1 MDVIKLLEYL
11 QEIIESSSKIPVTG
25 KAVINKKE
33 ILDIIDQI
41 INHLPEE
48 FKKSQWICDEKE
60 RILVDAKKQA
70 KIFEEETIDKI
81 RRRVEKQ
88 DLVKEAQT
96 RAEEIIAAAQRDGK
110 IMRLGAKDYADEIL
124 SQLDKEID
132 LKGQQMLHKI
142 KSDVQTFLIEL
153 QDEVTDTTASI
164 RENVKEL
171 RSMK

>member
-11 QEIIESSSKIPVTG
+11 QGIIESSSKIPVTG
-25 KAVINKKE
+25 KAVINKRE

-48 FKKSQWICDEKE
+48 FKQAQWTCDEKE

-96 RAEEIIAAAQRDGK
+96 RSEEIIASAQRDAK

-124 SQLDKEID
+124 SQLDKEIE
-132 LKGQQMLHKI
+132 LKGQKMLHTI
-142 KSDVQTFLIEL
+142 KDDVQGFLISL
-153 QDEVTDTTASI
+153 QDEVTNTTTSI

-171 RSMK
+171 RTMK

>member
-48 FKKSQWICDEKE
+48 FKQAQWICDEKE

-70 KIFEEETIDKI
+70 KLFEEETIDKI

-88 DLVKEAQT
+88 DLVKESQI
-96 RAEEIIAAAQRDGK
+96 RAEEIIASAQRDAK

-124 SQLDKEID
+124 SQLDKEIES
-132 LKGQQMLHKI
+132 KGNQMLHSI
-142 KSDVQTFLIEL
+142 KDDVQIFLTSL
-153 QDEVTDTTASI
+153 QEEVTDTTTSI

>member
-11 QEIIESSSKIPVTG
+11 QEIVESSSKIPVTG
-25 KAVINKKE
+25 KALINKKE

-41 INHLPEE
+41 INHMPDE
-48 FKKSQWICDEKE
+48 FKKALWICDEKE

-70 KIFEEETIDKI
+70 KVFEEETIDKI

-88 DLVKEAQT
+88 DLVKEAQI
-96 RAEEIIAAAQRDGK
+96 RAEEIIESAQRDAK
-110 IMRLGAKDYADEIL
+110 IMRLGAKDYADGIL
-124 SQLDKEID
+124 SELDKEIE
-132 LKGQQMLHKI
+132 LKGQQMIHEI
-142 KSDVQTFLIEL
+142 KDNVQTFLISL
-153 QDEVTDTTASI
+153 QEEVTDTTASI

>member
-11 QEIIESSSKIPVTG
+11 QGIIESSSKIPVTG
-25 KAVINKKE
+25 KSVINKRE

-41 INHLPEE
+41 VNHLPDE
-48 FKKSQWICDEKE
+48 FKKAQWVCDEKE

-88 DLVKEAQT
+88 DLVKEALN
-96 RAEEIIAAAQRDGK
+96 RSEEIIASAQRDAK

-124 SQLDKEID
+124 SQLDKEIE
-132 LKGQQMLHKI
+132 LKGQKMLHKI
-142 KSDVQTFLIEL
+142 KGDVQDFLISMQE
-153 QDEVTDTTASI
+153 EVTNTTTSI

>member
-1 MDVIKLLEYL
+1 MDIIKLLEYL

-25 KAVINKKE
+25 KSVINKRE

-41 INHLPEE
+41 INHLPDE
-48 FKKSQWICDEKE
+48 FKKAQWTCDEKE
-60 RILVDAKKQA
+60 RILSDAKKQA

-96 RAEEIIAAAQRDGK
+96 RAEEIIASAQRDSK

-124 SQLDKEID
+124 SQLDKEIE

-142 KSDVQTFLIEL
+142 KSDVQTFLISL
-153 QDEVTDTTASI
+153 QEEVSDTTTSI

>member
-1 MDVIKLLEYL
+1 MDIIKLLEYL
-11 QEIIESSSKIPVTG
+11 QGIIESSSKIPVTG
-25 KAVINKKE
+25 KAVINKRE

-41 INHLPEE
+41 INHLPDE

-96 RAEEIIAAAQRDGK
+96 RAEEIIASAQRDAK

-124 SQLDKEID
+124 SQLDKEIE
-132 LKGQQMLHKI
+132 LKGQKMLHKI
-142 KSDVQTFLIEL
+142 KGDVQDFLISL
-153 QDEVTDTTASI
+153 QEEVTDTTTSI

>member
-25 KAVINKKE
+25 KSVINKKE

-70 KIFEEETIDKI
+70 KVFEEETIDKI

-110 IMRLGAKDYADEIL
+110 IMRLGAKVYADEIL

-142 KSDVQTFLIEL
+142 KSDVQTFLIAL
-153 QDEVTDTTASI
+153 QDEVTSTTTSI

>member
-25 KAVINKKE
+25 KSVINKKE

-41 INHLPEE
+41 VNHLPDE

-70 KIFEEETIDKI
+70 KIFEDETIDKI

-96 RAEEIIAAAQRDGK
+96 RAEEIIAASQRDAK

-124 SQLDKEID
+124 SQLDKEIE

-142 KSDVQTFLIEL
+142 KADVQTFLIAMQE
-153 QDEVTDTTASI
+153 EVTNTTTSI

>member
-11 QEIIESSSKIPVTG
+11 QGIIESSSKIPVTG
-25 KAVINKKE
+25 KAVINKRE

-41 INHLPEE
+41 INHLPDE
-48 FKKSQWICDEKE
+48 FKKAQWVCDEKE

-70 KIFEEETIDKI
+70 KIFEEETVDKI

-88 DLVKEAQT
+88 DLVKEALN
-96 RAEEIIAAAQRDGK
+96 RSEEIIASAQRDAK

-124 SQLDKEID
+124 SQLDKEIE
-132 LKGQQMLHKI
+132 LKGQKMLHEI
-142 KSDVQTFLIEL
+142 KGDVQDFLIL
-153 QDEVTDTTASI
+153 MQGEVTNTTTSI

-171 RSMK
+171 RGMK

>member
-48 FKKSQWICDEKE
+48 FKKAQWICDEKE
-60 RILVDAKKQA
+60 RILIDVKKQA
-70 KIFEEETIDKI
+70 KVFEDETMDKI
-81 RRRVEKQ
+81 KRRVEKQ

-96 RAEEIIAAAQRDGK
+96 RAEEIIASAQKDAK
-110 IMRLGAKDYADEIL
+110 TMRLGAKDYADEIL
-124 SQLDKEID
+124 SQLDKEIE
-132 LKGQQMLHKI
+132 LKGQQMLHKV
-142 KSDVQTFLIEL
+142 KDDVQGFLITL
-153 QDEVTDTTASI
+153 QGQFTSTTDSI

-171 RSMK
+171 RDMK

>member
-11 QEIIESSSKIPVTG
+11 QEIIEGSSKIPVTG
-25 KAVINKKE
+25 KAVINKRE

-41 INHLPEE
+41 INHLPDE

-96 RAEEIIAAAQRDGK
+96 RAEEIIAAAQRDAK

-132 LKGQQMLHKI
+132 VKGQQMLHKI
-142 KSDVQTFLIEL
+142 KSDVQTFLISL
-153 QDEVTDTTASI
+153 QEEVTDTTASI

>member
-11 QEIIESSSKIPVTG
+11 QEIVESSSKIPVTG
-25 KAVINKKE
+25 KALINKKE

-41 INHLPEE
+41 INHMPDE
-48 FKKSQWICDEKE
+48 FKKALWICDEKD

-70 KIFEEETIDKI
+70 KVFEEETIDKI
-81 RRRVEKQ
+81 KRRVEKQ
-88 DLVKEAQT
+88 DLVKEAQI
-96 RAEEIIAAAQRDGK
+96 RAEEIIESAQRDAK

-124 SQLDKEID
+124 SELDKEIE
-132 LKGQQMLHKI
+132 LKGQQMVHEI
-142 KSDVQTFLIEL
+142 KDNVQTFLISL
-153 QDEVTDTTASI
+153 QEEVTDTTSSI

>member
-11 QEIIESSSKIPVTG
+11 QEIVESSSKIPVTG
-25 KAVINKKE
+25 KAVINKRE

-41 INHLPEE
+41 INHLPGE
-48 FKKSQWICDEKE
+48 FKNAQWICDEKE
-60 RILVDAKKQA
+60 RILADGKNQA

-96 RAEEIIAAAQRDGK
+96 RAEEIIASAQRDAK

-124 SQLDKEID
+124 SQLDKQIE

-142 KSDVQTFLIEL
+142 KDDVQAFLISL
-153 QDEVTDTTASI
+153 QGEVTDTTTSI

-171 RSMK
+171 RGMK

>member
-11 QEIIESSSKIPVTG
+11 QGIIESSSKIPVTG
-25 KAVINKKE
+25 KAVINKRE

-41 INHLPEE
+41 INHLPDE
-48 FKKSQWICDEKE
+48 FKKAQWVCDEKE

-70 KIFEEETIDKI
+70 KIFEEETVDKI

-88 DLVKEAQT
+88 DLVKEALN
-96 RAEEIIAAAQRDGK
+96 RSEEIIASAQRDAK

-124 SQLDKEID
+124 SQLDKEIE
-132 LKGQQMLHKI
+132 LKGQKMIHEI
-142 KSDVQTFLIEL
+142 KSDVQDFLIL
-153 QDEVTDTTASI
+153 MQGEVTNTTTSI

-171 RSMK
+171 RGMK

>member
-11 QEIIESSSKIPVTG
+11 QEIVESSSKIPVTG
-25 KAVINKKE
+25 KAVINKRE

-41 INHLPEE
+41 ISHMPDE
-48 FKKSQWICDEKE
+48 FKQAQWICDEKE
-60 RILVDAKKQA
+60 RILVDAKNQA

-81 RRRVEKQ
+81 KRRVEKQ

-96 RAEEIIAAAQRDGK
+96 RAEEIIASAQRDAK

-124 SQLDKEID
+124 SQLDKEIES
-132 LKGQQMLHKI
+132 KGQQMLHKI
-142 KSDVQTFLIEL
+142 KDDVQTFLISL
-153 QDEVTDTTASI
+153 QEEVTDTTSSI

-171 RSMK
+171 RTMK

>member
-11 QEIIESSSKIPVTG
+11 QGIIESSSKIPVTG
-25 KAVINKKE
+25 KAVINKRE

-41 INHLPEE
+41 INHLPDE
-48 FKKSQWICDEKE
+48 FKKAQWVCDEKE

-88 DLVKEAQT
+88 DLVKEALN
-96 RAEEIIAAAQRDGK
+96 RSEEIIASAQRDGK

-124 SQLDKEID
+124 SQLDKEIE
-132 LKGQQMLHKI
+132 LKGQKMLHQI
-142 KSDVQTFLIEL
+142 KGDVQDFLIAM
-153 QDEVTDTTASI
+153 QGEVTNTTTSI

>member
-25 KAVINKKE
+25 KSVINKKE

-41 INHLPEE
+41 VNHMPDE

-70 KIFEEETIDKI
+70 KLFEEETIDKI

-96 RAEEIIAAAQRDGK
+96 RAEEIIAAAQRDAK

-142 KSDVQTFLIEL
+142 KSDVQTFLISL
-153 QDEVTDTTASI
+153 QEEVTATTTSI

>member
-25 KAVINKKE
+25 KAVINKRE

-41 INHLPEE
+41 INHLPDE
-48 FKKSQWICDEKE
+48 FKKAEWICDEKE
-60 RILVDAKKQA
+60 RILVDAKVQA

-81 RRRVEKQ
+81 KRRVEKQ

-96 RAEEIIAAAQRDGK
+96 RAEEIIASAQRDGK

-124 SQLDKEID
+124 SQLDKEIET
-132 LKGQQMLHKI
+132 KGQLMLHKI
-142 KSDVQTFLIEL
+142 KDDVQSFLIDL
-153 QDEVTDTTASI
+153 QGEVTDTTASI

>member
-1 MDVIKLLEYL
+1 MDIIKLLEYL

-25 KAVINKKE
+25 KSVINKRE

-96 RAEEIIAAAQRDGK
+96 RAEEIIASAQRDAK

-124 SQLDKEID
+124 SQLDKEIE

-142 KSDVQTFLIEL
+142 KSDVQTFLISL
-153 QDEVTDTTASI
+153 QEEVSDTTTSI

>member
-1 MDVIKLLEYL
+1 MDVIKLLDYL

-25 KAVINKKE
+25 KAVINKRE

-41 INHLPEE
+41 INHMPDE
-48 FKKSQWICDEKE
+48 FKKAEWICDEKE
-60 RILVDAKKQA
+60 RILVDAKNQA

-88 DLVKEAQT
+88 DLVKEAQI

-124 SQLDKEID
+124 SQLDKEIEE
-132 LKGQQMLHKI
+132 KGQQMVHNI
-142 KSDVQTFLIEL
+142 KEDVQEFLISM
-153 QDEVTDTTASI
+153 QGQVTGTTTSI

>member
-25 KAVINKKE
+25 KAVINKRE

-41 INHLPEE
+41 INHLPDE
-48 FKKSQWICDEKE
+48 FKKAEWICDEKE
-60 RILVDAKKQA
+60 RILVDAKIQA

-81 RRRVEKQ
+81 NRRVEKQ

-96 RAEEIIAAAQRDGK
+96 RAEEIIASAQRDGK

-124 SQLDKEID
+124 SQLDKEIEA
-132 LKGQQMLHKI
+132 KGKLMLHKI
-142 KSDVQTFLIEL
+142 KDDVQSFLIDL
-153 QDEVTDTTASI
+153 QGEVTDTTSSI

>member
-1 MDVIKLLEYL
+1 MDIIKLLEYL

-25 KAVINKKE
+25 KSVINKRE

-96 RAEEIIAAAQRDGK
+96 RAEEIIASAQRDAK

-124 SQLDKEID
+124 SQLDKEIE

-142 KSDVQTFLIEL
+142 KSDVQTFLISL
-153 QDEVTDTTASI
+153 QEEVCDTTTSI

>member
-25 KAVINKKE
+25 KSVINKRE

-41 INHLPEE
+41 INHLPDE
-48 FKKSQWICDEKE
+48 FKKAQWICDEKE
-60 RILVDAKKQA
+60 RILVDARKQA
-70 KIFEEETIDKI
+70 KIFEDETIDKI

-96 RAEEIIAAAQRDGK
+96 RSEEIIASAQRDAK

-142 KSDVQTFLIEL
+142 KSDVQEFLISL
-153 QDEVTDTTASI
+153 QGEVTNTTTSI

>member
-25 KAVINKKE
+25 KSVINKKE

-48 FKKSQWICDEKE
+48 FKKAQWVCDEKE
-60 RILVDAKKQA
+60 RIIVDAKKQA
-70 KIFEEETIDKI
+70 KIFEDETIDKI

-96 RAEEIIAAAQRDGK
+96 RAEEIIAAAQRDAK

-124 SQLDKEID
+124 SQLDKEIE
-132 LKGQQMLHKI
+132 LKGQKMLQKI
-142 KSDVQTFLIEL
+142 KSDVQEFLTSL
-153 QDEVTDTTASI
+153 QGEVTDTTTSI

>member
-1 MDVIKLLEYL
+1 MDIIKLLEYL

-25 KAVINKKE
+25 KAVINKRE

-41 INHLPEE
+41 INHLPDE
-48 FKKSQWICDEKE
+48 FKKAQWICDEKE

-96 RAEEIIAAAQRDGK
+96 RAEEIIASAQRDSK

-124 SQLDKEID
+124 SQLDKEIE

-142 KSDVQTFLIEL
+142 KSDVQTFLISL
-153 QDEVTDTTASI
+153 QEEVSDTTTSI

>member
-25 KAVINKKE
+25 KSVINKKE

-41 INHLPEE
+41 INHLPDE
-48 FKKSQWICDEKE
+48 FKKAQWICDEKE

-96 RAEEIIAAAQRDGK
+96 RAEEIIASAQRDAK

-124 SQLDKEID
+124 SQLDKEIE

-142 KSDVQTFLIEL
+142 KADVQTFLISL
-153 QDEVTDTTASI
+153 QEEVTDTTTSI

>member
-11 QEIIESSSKIPVTG
+11 QGIIESSSKIPVTG
-25 KAVINKKE
+25 KAVINKRE

-41 INHLPEE
+41 INHLPDE
-48 FKKSQWICDEKE
+48 FKKSQWVCDEKE

-88 DLVKEAQT
+88 DLVKEALN
-96 RAEEIIAAAQRDGK
+96 RSEEIIASAQRDAK

-124 SQLDKEID
+124 SQLDKEIE
-132 LKGQQMLHKI
+132 LKGQKMLHKI
-142 KSDVQTFLIEL
+142 KGDVQDFLISMQE
-153 QDEVTDTTASI
+153 EVTNTTTSI

>member
-11 QEIIESSSKIPVTG
+11 QGIIESSSKIPVTG
-25 KAVINKKE
+25 KAVINKRE

-41 INHLPEE
+41 INHLPDE
-48 FKKSQWICDEKE
+48 FKKAQWVCDEKE

-70 KIFEEETIDKI
+70 KLFEEETVDKI

-88 DLVKEAQT
+88 DLVKEALN
-96 RAEEIIAAAQRDGK
+96 RSEEIIASAQRDAK

-124 SQLDKEID
+124 SQLDKEIE
-132 LKGQQMLHKI
+132 LKGQKMLHEI
-142 KSDVQTFLIEL
+142 KSDVQDFLIL
-153 QDEVTDTTASI
+153 MQGEVTNTTTSI

-171 RSMK
+171 RGMK

>member
-25 KAVINKKE
+25 KAVINKRE

-41 INHLPEE
+41 INHLPDE

-60 RILVDAKKQA
+60 RILVDAKNQA
-70 KIFEEETIDKI
+70 KIFENETVDKI
-81 RRRVEKQ
+81 RKKVEKQ

-96 RAEEIIAAAQRDGK
+96 RAEEIIASAQRDAK

-124 SQLDKEID
+124 SQLDKEIE

-142 KSDVQTFLIEL
+142 KDDVQTFLISL
-153 QDEVTDTTASI
+153 QEEVTDTTTSI
-164 RENVKEL
+164 RENIKEL

>member
-11 QEIIESSSKIPVTG
+11 QEIVESSSKIPVTG
-25 KAVINKKE
+25 KAVINKRE

-41 INHLPEE
+41 INHLPDE
-48 FKKSQWICDEKE
+48 FKKARWICDEKE
-60 RILVDAKKQA
+60 RILVDAKHQA

-96 RAEEIIAAAQRDGK
+96 RAEEIIGSAQRDAK

-124 SQLDKEID
+124 SQLDREIE
-132 LKGQQMLHKI
+132 LKGQKMLHNI
-142 KSDVQTFLIEL
+142 KDDVQEFLISL
-153 QDEVTDTTASI
+153 QGQITDTTTSI
-164 RENVKEL
+164 RDNVKEL

>member
-25 KAVINKKE
+25 KSVINKKE

-96 RAEEIIAAAQRDGK
+96 RAEEIIAAAQRDAK

-153 QDEVTDTTASI
+153 QDEVTNTTSSI

>member
-11 QEIIESSSKIPVTG
+11 QGIIESSSKIPVTG
-25 KAVINKKE
+25 KAVINKRE

-48 FKKSQWICDEKE
+48 FKQAQWTCDEKE

-70 KIFEEETIDKI
+70 KNFEKETIDKI
-81 RRRVEKQ
+81 NRRVEKQ
-88 DLVKEAQT
+88 DLVKEAQN
-96 RAEEIIAAAQRDGK
+96 RSEEIIASAQRDAK

-124 SQLDKEID
+124 SQLDKEIE
-132 LKGQQMLHKI
+132 LKGQKMLHKI
-142 KSDVQTFLIEL
+142 KDDVQGFLISL
-153 QDEVTDTTASI
+153 QEEVTNTTTSI

>member
-1 MDVIKLLEYL
+1 MDIIKLLEYL
-11 QEIIESSSKIPVTG
+11 QGIIESSSKIPVTG

-96 RAEEIIAAAQRDGK
+96 RAEEIIAAAQRDAK

-124 SQLDKEID
+124 SQLDKEIE
-132 LKGQQMLHKI
+132 LKGQKMLHEI
-142 KSDVQTFLIEL
+142 KGDVQDFLISL
-153 QDEVTDTTASI
+153 QGEVTDTTTSI

-171 RSMK
+171 RGMK

>member
-11 QEIIESSSKIPVTG
+11 QGIIESSSKIPVTG
-25 KAVINKKE
+25 KAVINKRE

-41 INHLPEE
+41 INHLPDE
-48 FKKSQWICDEKE
+48 FKKAQWICDEKE

-88 DLVKEAQT
+88 DLVKEAQN
-96 RAEEIIAAAQRDGK
+96 RSEEIIASAQRDAK

-124 SQLDKEID
+124 SQLDKEIE
-132 LKGQQMLHKI
+132 LKGQKMLHMI
-142 KSDVQTFLIEL
+142 KGDVQDFLISL
-153 QDEVTDTTASI
+153 QEEVTNTTTSI